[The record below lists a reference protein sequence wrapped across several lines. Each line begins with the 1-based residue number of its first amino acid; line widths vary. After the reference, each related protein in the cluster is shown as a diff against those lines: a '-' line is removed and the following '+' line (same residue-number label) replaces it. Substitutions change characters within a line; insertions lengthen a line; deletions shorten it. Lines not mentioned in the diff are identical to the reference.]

1 VGGFGLVW
9 FGYFQFS
16 DIALLVIISNKDLV
30 GSIGKKFVGNCE
42 NCRKAE
48 KNCPN
53 KQTIL
58 KISPEFFFLKIWK
71 KYYKQ

>member
-1 VGGFGLVW
+1 MGTTQGGWVGLVW

-48 KNCPN
+48 KTVPTN
-53 KQTIL
+53 KL
-58 KISPEFFFLKIWK
+58 
-71 KYYKQ
+71 Y